1 VADRTLPYAVWQLV
15 VRTPADEDAVQR
27 FLAVRTE
34 EARRGFV
41 AALLIIARRATAEQ
55 LDAGWPRLPTRVLT
69 PDPEAELLR
78 GEREPP
84 PTLVVAPVA
93 CLHCGGELPPAR
105 ADGGRPRVYHDGCQQ
120 QAAALRRSARRRELR
135 ERTAAEP

>member
-1 VADRTLPYAVWQLV
+1 MADRTLPYAVWQLV

-27 FLAVRTE
+27 FLAVRSE

-41 AALLIIARRATAEQ
+41 AALLVIARRATPEQ

-69 PDPEAELLR
+69 PDPEAELENASLD
-78 GEREPP
+78 PP

-93 CLHCGGELPPAR
+93 CLHCGGPLPPAR

-120 QAAALRRSARRRELR
+120 QAAALRRSRRRREQR
-135 ERTAAEP
+135 EAATAGE